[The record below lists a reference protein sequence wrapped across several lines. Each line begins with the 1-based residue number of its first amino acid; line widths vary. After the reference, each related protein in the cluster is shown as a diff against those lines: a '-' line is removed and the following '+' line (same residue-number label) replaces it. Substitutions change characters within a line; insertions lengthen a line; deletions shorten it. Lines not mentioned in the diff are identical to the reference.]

1 MVGIQRLPKSK
12 VVTTKEFDG
21 EHLDLSNA
29 DFSVMDNH
37 ARACPAEEE
46 ESIAR
51 LSWYLTS
58 PFLGDQ
64 VAQLRS
70 IFAWMAANITYDYAS
85 LVPGQRKDQGPES
98 VLRNKV
104 AVCAGFANLYDDIA
118 RYANLG
124 VRQTGGLARGAGYVI
139 GADKVGGEHAWNVVN
154 INGEELFIDSTW
166 GSGHR
171 DDTGVY
177 HQVLNPW
184 WFLLSP
190 KRMIYTHFPDK
201 PSEQFLDPPISKDA
215 FRRLPSRHEAS
226 WTLGIRPTISTNT
239 IRTRDDYFE
248 TQIRFKKEEA
258 MKRMILG
265 GRVMWEGSPE
275 PLPTACHWTRDE
287 GKYYIM
293 TIKGF
298 CPGPG
303 SGKLVIFA
311 NQLGDLA
318 RCDQAS
324 HAGKH
329 ALSYQ
334 IVNDGSG
341 ANFQPLVA
349 EYPVPGF
356 SSSVLEPLTAQVQSG
371 RQKVRVLVYD
381 VEHGVRPALVV
392 LKDQNVSSPEPMRE
406 VEPGVFELDKAL
418 VAGEYWI
425 AQRFDMQYRLVGRFS
440 AV

>member
-1 MVGIQRLPKSK
+1 MSLPKST

-21 EHLDLSNA
+21 KHLDLSNA
-29 DFSVMDNH
+29 DFSVMDDH
-37 ARACPAEEE
+37 ARACPPEEE

-70 IFAWMAANITYDYAS
+70 IFAWMAANITYDFAS

-124 VRQTGGLARGAGYVI
+124 VRQTSGLARGAGYVI
-139 GADKVGGEHAWNVVN
+139 GAEEVGGAHAWNVVN

-171 DDTGVY
+171 DDSGVY

-215 FRRLPSRHEAS
+215 FRRLPARHGAS

-239 IRTRDDYFE
+239 VMASDDYFE
-248 TQIRFKKEEA
+248 IPLRIKNSEA
-258 MKRMILG
+258 MKRMMLG
-265 GRVMWEGSPE
+265 GRVAWEGNPE
-275 PLPTACHWTRDE
+275 PLPAVCHWTRDE

-303 SGKLVIFA
+303 SGKLLIFA
-311 NQLGDLA
+311 SQLENP
-318 RCDQAS
+318 
-324 HAGKH
+324 AGSGGQVATGGKE
-329 ALSYQ
+329 ALSYK
-334 IVNDGSG
+334 IVNNGSG

-349 EYPVPGF
+349 EYSVPGF
-356 SSSVLEPLTAQVQSG
+356 LSSVLEPLTAQVQSG
-371 RQKVRVLVYD
+371 VKQKVRVQVYN
-381 VEHGVRPALVV
+381 VEYGVRPALVV
-392 LKDQNVSSPEPMRE
+392 LKDQNLRSPEPMRE
-406 VEPGVFELDKAL
+406 VEPGVFELEKVL
-418 VAGEYWI
+418 VAGEYLI
-425 AQRFDMQYRLVGRFS
+425 GQRLGMQYQFVGRFH

>member
-1 MVGIQRLPKSK
+1 M
-12 VVTTKEFDG
+12 VTTKEFDG
-21 EHLDLSNA
+21 EHLNLSNA

-37 ARACPAEEE
+37 ARACPPEEE

-70 IFAWMAANITYDYAS
+70 IFAWMAANIIYDFDS
-85 LVPGQRKDQGPES
+85 LVPGQRKDQDPES

-104 AVCAGFANLYDDIA
+104 AVCAGFANLYDNIA

-124 VRQTGGLARGAGYVI
+124 VRQTSGLARGAGYVI
-139 GADKVGGEHAWNVVN
+139 GAEEVGLAHAWNVVN

-166 GSGHR
+166 GAGHR
-171 DDTGVY
+171 DDSGVY
-177 HQVLNPW
+177 RQVLDPW

-215 FRRLPSRHEAS
+215 FRRLPARHGAS
-226 WTLGIRPTISTNT
+226 WTVGIRPTISTNT
-239 IRTRDDYFE
+239 IRARDDYFE
-248 TQIRFKKEEA
+248 IQIRFKKEEA
-258 MKRMILG
+258 MKRMMLG
-265 GRVMWEGSPE
+265 GKVVWEGIPE
-275 PLPTACHWTRDE
+275 PATAACHWTRDE

-298 CPGPG
+298 CSGPG
-303 SGKLVIFA
+303 SGKLEIYTY
-311 NQLGDLA
+311 QLGDVA
-318 RCDQAS
+318 RC
-324 HAGKH
+324 AGQISFSTETKQ
-329 ALSYQ
+329 ALSYR

-349 EYPVPGF
+349 EYPVPGL
-356 SSSVLEPLTAQVQSG
+356 STSVLEPLTAQVQHG
-371 RQKVRVLVYD
+371 VRQKVRVQVYH

-392 LKDQNVSSPEPMRE
+392 LRDQDWRSSETMRE
-406 VEPGVFELDKAL
+406 VEPGVFELDKVL
-418 VAGEYWI
+418 TAGEYMI
-425 AQRFDMQYRLVGRFS
+425 GQKFGMQYQFVGRFH